1 MYGPMTEDQHESAL
15 ERAAAQRVA
24 DVVFVLPVKPMAAIE
39 AELPTLMQAEFSEKT
54 YEWLKELY
62 ASQSDPTVAKRV
74 GRAAVERGGVPAMQG
89 LYYGYGA
96 ALMLAAEELELPSGD
111 YRLLKGYYLMMLE
124 RYWDGLGG
132 WSA

>member
-39 AELPTLMQAEFSEKT
+39 AELPTLMQAEFAEKT

-62 ASQSDPTVAKRV
+62 ASQSDPAVAARV
-74 GRAAVERGGVPAMQG
+74 GRAAA
-89 LYYGYGA
+89 
-96 ALMLAAEELELPSGD
+96 GD
-111 YRLLKGYYLMMLE
+111 
-124 RYWDGLGG
+124 
-132 WSA
+132 